1 MSPPAGGRHL
11 GWRWSLGLGLT
22 ILALMSACSGVQGLP
37 PAGSSPAVGGSA
49 QPASSKPEA
58 NSTTEA
64 ATSAP
69 AGAISVDMTGPPPK
83 FVPADLVA
91 PAGDLV
97 FFLHNKSQGIH
108 TLAIGRELHKALVS
122 SSQVL
127 HGQAAVFTVHGL
139 QAGHYV
145 IWCTI
150 DGHAEEGMVG
160 TLTLN

>member
-1 MSPPAGGRHL
+1 MVL
-11 GWRWSLGLGLT
+11 GVGLT
-22 ILALMSACSGVQGLP
+22 TLALMSACSGVQGLP
-37 PAGSSPAVGGSA
+37 P
-49 QPASSKPEA
+49 
-58 NSTTEA
+58 

-91 PAGDLV
+91 PTGDLV

-127 HGQAAVFTVHGL
+127 HGQAAVFTVRGL

-150 DGHAEEGMVG
+150 DGHAEEGVG
-160 TLTLN
+160 TLTVN

>member
-1 MSPPAGGRHL
+1 MSPPAGSRHL
-11 GWRWSLGLGLT
+11 GWSLGVGLT
-22 ILALMSACSGVQGLP
+22 TLALMSACSGVQGLP
-37 PAGSSPAVGGSA
+37 PAAPPTLGGSA

-58 NSTTEA
+58 NSTTEP

-91 PAGDLV
+91 PTGDLV

-127 HGQAAVFTVHGL
+127 HAQAAVFTVRGL

-160 TLTLN
+160 TLTVN